1 MGNKATSM
9 KNERKCAFSFVSDN
23 YYYPVGCHKMINSF
37 KRFHPEIDLI
47 IFRQKDVDKV
57 FKEKGLNFY
66 NAKPTFAKLLTDKY
80 DLIADIDADSVI
92 CGRLTE
98 VFDKDNYDVGSV
110 LNLNDYENT
119 SVDNVTEDMYL
130 NAGLIASRNPKFWDI
145 WEEANKQAMEYKCKE
160 NDIMNL
166 VIYNNPI
173 VKRMRLK
180 IFDKDNDYY
189 GCKSLN
195 REPEFYIEKDEL
207 FCRGEKVKIYHHAKG
222 GGALPKLQYEEMS
235 FTPSV
240 VDWLNKVSR
249 EGYTTEVYAS
259 L

>member
-1 MGNKATSM
+1 MTKKPVVFFT
-9 KNERKCAFSFVSDN
+9 FVSDN
-23 YYYPVGCHKMINSF
+23 YYYPVGTYKMITSF
-37 KRFHPEIDLI
+37 KRFHPDIDLVV
-47 IFRQKDVDKV
+47 FRQADVDRI
-57 FKEKGLNFY
+57 FKEKDLNFY
-66 NAKPTFAKLLTDKY
+66 NAKPTFAKLLSNKY
-80 DLIADIDADSVI
+80 DLVVNIDADSVVT
-92 CGRLTE
+92 GRL
-98 VFDKDNYDVGSV
+98 DAILDDNYDIGSV

-145 WEEANKQAMEYKCKE
+145 WEEANKEAMEYKCKE

-240 VDWLNKVSR
+240 VDWLNKVSMQ
-249 EGYTTEVYAS
+249 GYTTEVYAS